1 MGTGNYNLQ
10 SCFKFGALLGLFVV
24 LGINMVMLDTEE
36 LLDTRGSLLDKL
48 WNVVNF
54 GVAGCL
60 NSWVFQN
67 KVEFEV

>member
-1 MGTGNYNLQ
+1 
-10 SCFKFGALLGLFVV
+10 
-24 LGINMVMLDTEE
+24 MVMLDTEE